1 MWIKTKNLILDILFP
16 KFCFSCKREGS
27 YLCDDCQSL
36 LDISGFHRIYQGK
49 NLDDLYFSVNYK
61 NPLVKKLIQSFKCEP
76 FIKELTKPLSS
87 LIISHFQ
94 LMDNQPD
101 FKDFSLIPVPL
112 YKKRL
117 KWRGFNQA
125 EELSKELSE
134 FFKIPL
140 ITNCLIKETDKK
152 EFLIKDKEIVKDKNI
167 LLVDDFFSTGSTMEE
182 CAKVLK
188 EAKAKKVIG
197 IVIARE

>member
-1 MWIKTKNLILDILFP
+1 MWTKTKKLILDILFP

-27 YLCDDCQSL
+27 YLCQDCQSL
-36 LDISGFHRIYQGK
+36 LDITGFHRNYQGK

-61 NPLVKKLIQSFKCEP
+61 NPLVKQLIKNFKQEP
-76 FIKELTKPLSS
+76 FVKELKEPLSY

-101 FKDFSLIPVPL
+101 FSDFSLIPVPL
-112 YKKRL
+112 DRKKL
-117 KWRGFNQA
+117 KWRGFNQT
-125 EELSKELSE
+125 EELGKELSK
-134 FFKIPL
+134 FFDIPL
-140 ITNCLIKETDKK
+140 ISNCRIRKNEG
-152 EFLIKDKEIVKDKNI
+152 FYIKDKGIVKNKNI
-167 LLVDDFFSTGSTMEE
+167 LLVDDFFSTGSTMED

-188 EAKAKKVIG
+188 EAKARKVIG

>member
-1 MWIKTKNLILDILFP
+1 MWTKAKNFILDILFP

-27 YLCDDCQSL
+27 YLCQDCQSL
-36 LDISGFHRIYQGK
+36 LDVSGFHDNYRGK
-49 NLDDLYFSVNYK
+49 NLDDLYFSLNYK
-61 NPLVKKLIQSFKCEP
+61 NHLVKKLIQSFKQEP
-76 FIKELTKPLSS
+76 FVKELAEPLSF

-101 FKDFSLIPVPL
+101 FRDFSLISVPL
-112 YKKRL
+112 DQKRL

-125 EELSKELSE
+125 EELAKELQK
-134 FFKIPL
+134 FFNIPL
-140 ITNCLIKETDKK
+140 FGNCLIKMK
-152 EFLIKDKEIVKDKNI
+152 EGFLIKNRGIIKDKNI

-182 CAKVLK
+182 CAKALK
-188 EAKAKKVIG
+188 EAKARKVIG